1 MKAKL
6 ISAIKKPFTLLDEK
20 VKKECERLSPRS
32 RIALVIGLCTI
43 FSVSFIIIFVSSLYE
58 INMPNKAIEIE
69 HITPLDLNQEKDSLI
84 INNFRD
90 YGRE

>member
-1 MKAKL
+1 MKSKL
-6 ISAIKKPFTLLDEK
+6 IYAIKKPFTLLDEK
-20 VKKECERLSPRS
+20 VKRECERLSPKS
-32 RIALVIGLCTI
+32 RLGLVIGLCTI
-43 FSVSFIIIFVSSLYE
+43 FFVSFIIIFVSSLYE

-90 YGRE
+90 YARE